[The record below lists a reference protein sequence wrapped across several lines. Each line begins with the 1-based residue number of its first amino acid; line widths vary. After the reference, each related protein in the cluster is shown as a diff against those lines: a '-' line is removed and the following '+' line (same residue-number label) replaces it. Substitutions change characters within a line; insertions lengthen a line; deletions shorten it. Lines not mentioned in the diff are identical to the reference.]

1 MKEERITWQKFTA
14 CTHSYRP
21 SRIHRRN
28 KVIVSPNLTCS
39 ARIRINI
46 LVGQHL
52 VFSYSS
58 KQIEIAKSEA
68 AVVALL

>member
-1 MKEERITWQKFTA
+1 M
-14 CTHSYRP
+14 
-21 SRIHRRN
+21 
-28 KVIVSPNLTCS
+28 IVSPNLTCS